1 MSDALSPKQQTELY
15 SDINK
20 ICFSTITATTDSYGQ
35 IHIDSDII
43 SKIFAIFVECENKE
57 LSFALKSG
65 MSELMVF
72 AVTNTSLTNET
83 IKHVTNT
90 KVTIKIIY
98 FK

>member
-1 MSDALSPKQQTELY
+1 MDKY
-15 SDINK
+15 I
-20 ICFSTITATTDSYGQ
+20 F
-35 IHIDSDII
+35 DSDII

-72 AVTNTSLTNET
+72 AATNTSLTNET